1 MSKAKIDIVTA
12 LAEAFGRNLSEPAA
26 KLYIAALSGITDEQ
40 AKAACAVA
48 VQRCKFF
55 PSAAELIEFANT
67 GGVSY
72 ESQAL
77 IAFEQ
82 LDDALTANKPSL
94 MPPLVSAVVKQLGGF
109 DELRTLPL
117 SQLNTWKRK
126 EFIAAYTSLARDN
139 PDRVAALAG
148 PTSEIAQAILKRIS
162 GDSDRAAI
170 EDANRR
176 KLLQLKGT

>member
-1 MSKAKIDIVTA
+1 MSKTKIDIVTA

-26 KLYIAALSGITDEQ
+26 KLYIAALGGITDEQ

-77 IAFEQ
+77 LAFEQ
-82 LDDALTANKPSL
+82 LDKALTENKPSL
-94 MPPLVSAVVKQLGGF
+94 MPPMVAVIAKQLGGF
-109 DELRTLPL
+109 DELRTMPL
-117 SQLNTWKRK
+117 SQLSWKRK
-126 EFIAAYTSLARDN
+126 EFLAAYASLARDN

-148 PTSEIAQAILKRIS
+148 PTSEIAQAMLKRIPT
-162 GDSDRAAI
+162 DQDRAAI

-176 KLLQLKGT
+176 TLIGLNQ